1 MPVVHA
7 NVMVKNEA
15 VILKKVLPIWEQYP
29 IETFVFLNDGSEDD
43 TVSVIQEKLGK
54 RAVVLDRPFNKFH
67 EAHNRAKMLD
77 YSREKSDFVICID
90 ADELLTSNT
99 VRHWNEIFNLCND
112 IDLQMYWF
120 NSVFDL
126 SKFRQDPAYVS
137 NFRTFVLNTKKCGNF
152 DLSGERYHTPRTP
165 RTNLPARATQDI
177 GVLHLQALNVNHY
190 ALKQLWYK
198 HYEFVNY
205 GYSADEINRRY
216 DHVVNN
222 LKFNEA
228 SIPPHMIEGL
238 LFDPSVFD
246 EISEQKGY
254 RDYITRNLNRDLV
267 TFGKDLFDF

>member
-1 MPVVHA
+1 
-7 NVMVKNEA
+7 MVKNEA
-15 VILKKVLPIWEQYP
+15 IILRKILPIWEQYP

-43 TVSVIQEKLGK
+43 TVGVIQEKLGS
-54 RAVVLDRPFNKFH
+54 RAVVLDRPFDKFH

-90 ADELLTSNT
+90 ADELLTSN
-99 VRHWNEIFNLCND
+99 VIRHWDEIFNLCND

-137 NFRTFVLNTKKCGNF
+137 NFRTFILNTKKCGNF
-152 DLSGERYHTPRTP
+152 NLSGERYHTPRTP
-165 RTNLPARATQDI
+165 STNLPARATQDI
-177 GVLHLQALNVNHY
+177 GVLHLQALNVNP
-190 ALKQLWYK
+190 
-198 HYEFVNY
+198 
-205 GYSADEINRRY
+205 GEINRRY

-222 LKFNEA
+222 LQFNEA
-228 SIPPHMIEGL
+228 SIPPHMIEGIS
-238 LFDPSVFD
+238 FDPSIFD

-267 TFGKDLFDF
+267 TFGKDLFEF